1 VWSWR
6 RPGRRTTGATG
17 SPLGPGPGA
26 ARDRSGSDPMP
37 CGVSSAT
44 ELPDDQLADL
54 LVRSIDPDRHEVAFD
69 FLTRVQDH
77 HLTDPHW

>member
-1 VWSWR
+1 
-6 RPGRRTTGATG
+6 
-17 SPLGPGPGA
+17 
-26 ARDRSGSDPMP
+26 MP

-69 FLTRVQDH
+69 FLTQVQDH